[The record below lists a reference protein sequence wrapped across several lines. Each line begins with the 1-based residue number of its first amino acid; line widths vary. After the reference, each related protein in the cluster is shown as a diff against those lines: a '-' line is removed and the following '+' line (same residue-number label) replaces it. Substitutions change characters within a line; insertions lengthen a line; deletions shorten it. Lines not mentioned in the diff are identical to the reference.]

1 MPYLTALSKFRDE
14 LRNEAKLNKRK
25 NENFYFGIEL
35 NIKKLLIFSRNFNLE
50 FM

>member
-25 NENFYFGIEL
+25 KENFYYDL
-35 NIKKLLIFSRNFNLE
+35 YRV
-50 FM
+50 

>member
-25 NENFYFGIEL
+25 NENFYYDWY
-35 NIKKLLIFSRNFNLE
+35 RVQY
-50 FM
+50 